1 MTIFATPASVIARFP
16 QADIEQGSFIDQPGM
31 EGVNSDRLQ
40 AICDRAND
48 WATGKL
54 EIKFGAAYV
63 PSEAIAALVKDACE
77 YFVLVELTK
86 ADKDSSDYLE
96 WVYKRTWFDQLTD
109 TSTSDGGSEIGNP
122 THRIAFQIRPGQCCP
137 PTYRRWH

>member
-1 MTIFATPASVIARFP
+1 MTIFVTPQSVIDRFP
-16 QADIEQGSFIDQPGM
+16 TQDVERGSFIDQPGM

-63 PSEAIAALVKDACE
+63 PSAAIAALVKDTCE
-77 YFVLVELTK
+77 YFVLIELTK
-86 ADKDSSDYLE
+86 ADKDSTDYLE
-96 WVYKRTWFDQLTD
+96 WVYKRDWFDELTNPSATD
-109 TSTSDGGSEIGNP
+109 DGGAIGNP
-122 THRIAFQIRPGQCCP
+122 AHRIAFQIRPGQCCP